1 MSSTD
6 PAAYHHQSGAPFH
19 AGGEVERGTSDV
31 EAAGPSLGGDRG
43 GAEDA
48 PVIEPALVYNKEGG
62 VVELEADIIKAVD
75 SFRVPDGFVR
85 KGARDGSFMYSL
97 GVYAEALEG
106 ESHKYFCLAS
116 GACRRSRKV
125 IPCKRGDR
133 SNVNTHHRSA
143 HGLQGRSGVMKT
155 EKKKMAQ
162 GGNKDSFA
170 ASKNSGDEKATNRCR
185 SADTVCSI

>member
-1 MSSTD
+1 MSSAS
-6 PAAYHHQSGAPFH
+6 AAYHQNGEPFH
-19 AGGEVERGTSDV
+19 PSGEVERDTRDV
-31 EAAGPSLGGDRG
+31 EVVGGG
-43 GAEDA
+43 EGTEDA
-48 PVIEPALVYNKEGG
+48 PPVIEPALVYNKQGE
-62 VVELEADIIKAVD
+62 VVELEADVVEAVD
-75 SFRVPDGFVR
+75 SFKVPDGYVR

-97 GVYAEALEG
+97 GVYAEAVEG

-143 HGLQGRSGVMKT
+143 HGLQGKTGVMKT

-162 GGNKDSFA
+162 GDIKDSFV
-170 ASKNSGDEKATNRCR
+170 ASKNPGDNKAMNRYV
-185 SADTVCSI
+185 DYVCGQECAHL